1 MVQFCSDC
9 NYVPNLPR
17 LPDLAQTLEKKT
29 LSFISNYVHLRNQ
42 THKYIEQRL
51 FLFLHT
57 FLLSKYRTF
66 IMSYNPLCK
75 VQRSSR
81 KKKKQ
86 SRKLS
91 LCKIVVAKEQRQ
103 VKATLMKS
111 SRPQAQLMPTSLS
124 CHRRT
129 KSQDKVS
136 NQRVEKMLDLRMFQ
150 IKSFYK
156 FSSEVQ
162 QLSNWCLQ
170 STFLLFHR
178 KKSQLRLG

>member
-1 MVQFCSDC
+1 
-9 NYVPNLPR
+9 
-17 LPDLAQTLEKKT
+17 
-29 LSFISNYVHLRNQ
+29 
-42 THKYIEQRL
+42 
-51 FLFLHT
+51 
-57 FLLSKYRTF
+57 
-66 IMSYNPLCK
+66 MSYNPLCK

-136 NQRVEKMLDLRMFQ
+136 NQRVEKTFESGIFQ
-150 IKSFYK
+150 IKSLCI
-156 FSSEVQ
+156 FSSGVQ
-162 QLSNWCLQ
+162 QLSSWSPHPCHVIKEQQGPNVSTTPLRQWGFGQCLPFRWTTLGGKHYWHPIAVMGVVDMFGKAWLR
-170 STFLLFHR
+170 SVI
-178 KKSQLRLG
+178 KKC